1 MQATSGGSISL
12 KVQKVKVGMRRKKVF
27 SNISSLLQTTRPRKM
42 QDSRGG
48 QGNGEEQ
55 EEFLDLCD
63 KVKQMTEEK
72 IIIND
77 IIDDNFNDII
87 NDKVKQM
94 TEEKARKR
102 KHEDAPSGNRPAA
115 APSLVY
121 GPIDW
126 RVPPE
131 KEKEIKEKAMRKV
144 VVEEEEDK
152 GEMEGE
158 EEEGMEGVPKK
169 KGKIKR
175 RGKKKGKR
183 NKPDR
188 EEEEKKKKEGENAMD
203 C

>member
-1 MQATSGGSISL
+1 
-12 KVQKVKVGMRRKKVF
+12 
-27 SNISSLLQTTRPRKM
+27 M

-48 QGNGEEQ
+48 QGGGEEQ

-72 IIIND
+72 
-77 IIDDNFNDII
+77 
-87 NDKVKQM
+87 
-94 TEEKARKR
+94 ARKR
-102 KHEDAPSGNRPAA
+102 KHEDSPSGLRPP

-144 VVEEEEDK
+144 VVEDEEENK
-152 GEMEGE
+152 GEMEDEAVVE
-158 EEEGMEGVPKK
+158 EEEGMNVEAVPKK

-188 EEEEKKKKEGENAMD
+188 EEEEKKKKEGENAMED

>member
-1 MQATSGGSISL
+1 M
-12 KVQKVKVGMRRKKVF
+12 
-27 SNISSLLQTTRPRKM
+27 
-42 QDSRGG
+42 
-48 QGNGEEQ
+48 GEEE

-72 IIIND
+72 
-77 IIDDNFNDII
+77 
-87 NDKVKQM
+87 
-94 TEEKARKR
+94 ARKR
-102 KHEDAPSGNRPAA
+102 KREDFGGAASSGHLQ

-144 VVEEEEDK
+144 
-152 GEMEGE
+152 
-158 EEEGMEGVPKK
+158 GMEEVPKK

-188 EEEEKKKKEGENAMD
+188 EQEEEK
-203 C
+203 

>member
-1 MQATSGGSISL
+1 
-12 KVQKVKVGMRRKKVF
+12 
-27 SNISSLLQTTRPRKM
+27 M
-42 QDSRGG
+42 QDSRGDE
-48 QGNGEEQ
+48 EEQ

-72 IIIND
+72 
-77 IIDDNFNDII
+77 
-87 NDKVKQM
+87 
-94 TEEKARKR
+94 ARKR
-102 KHEDAPSGNRPAA
+102 KHEAASSGRPP

-144 VVEEEEDK
+144 VVEDEEDK
-152 GEMEGE
+152 GEMEDETVVE
-158 EEEGMEGVPKK
+158 EEEGMNVEALPKK

>member
-1 MQATSGGSISL
+1 MHQAVTSGGNISKESKL
-12 KVQKVKVGMRRKKVF
+12 KLEKKVIKGTKT
-27 SNISSLLQTTRPRKM
+27 NISFSFQTTTQEEIYEM
-42 QDSRGG
+42 QDPRG
-48 QGNGEEQ
+48 QEDVEER

-63 KVKQMTEEK
+63 KVKQMA
-72 IIIND
+72 
-77 IIDDNFNDII
+77 
-87 NDKVKQM
+87 
-94 TEEKARKR
+94 EEKARKR
-102 KHEDAPSGNRPAA
+102 KHEEASSGGRPP
-115 APSLVY
+115 APSLMY

-144 VVEEEEDK
+144 VVEGEDK
-152 GEMEGE
+152 AEMEDE
-158 EEEGMEGVPKK
+158 AVVDEDGMNVDVPKK

-188 EEEEKKKKEGENAMD
+188 EEEERKKSENTMD

>member
-1 MQATSGGSISL
+1 MQH
-12 KVQKVKVGMRRKKVF
+12 
-27 SNISSLLQTTRPRKM
+27 P
-42 QDSRGG
+42 
-48 QGNGEEQ
+48 QGNQGGGGEEDQ

-63 KVKQMTEEK
+63 KVKQMTEE
-72 IIIND
+72 N
-77 IIDDNFNDII
+77 
-87 NDKVKQM
+87 
-94 TEEKARKR
+94 ARKR
-102 KHEDAPSGNRPAA
+102 KREDFGGAASSGRPQ

-144 VVEEEEDK
+144 VVEEEE
-152 GEMEGE
+152 MENEAVVE
-158 EEEGMEGVPKK
+158 EEVGMEEVPKK

-188 EEEEKKKKEGENAMD
+188 EQEEEKKKADSAMD

>member
-1 MQATSGGSISL
+1 MEE
-12 KVQKVKVGMRRKKVF
+12 
-27 SNISSLLQTTRPRKM
+27 
-42 QDSRGG
+42 SRG
-48 QGNGEEQ
+48 QGDGD
-55 EEFLDLCD
+55 EEFLELCS
-63 KVKQMTEEK
+63 KVKQMTEE
-72 IIIND
+72 N
-77 IIDDNFNDII
+77 
-87 NDKVKQM
+87 
-94 TEEKARKR
+94 ARKR
-102 KHEDAPSGNRPAA
+102 KHETAERPPT

-144 VVEEEEDK
+144 VVEEEEE
-152 GEMEGE
+152 EMENEAAVE
-158 EEEGMEGVPKK
+158 EEVGMEEVPKK

-188 EEEEKKKKEGENAMD
+188 EQEEEKKKPESAMD

>member
-1 MQATSGGSISL
+1 MQHP
-12 KVQKVKVGMRRKKVF
+12 Q
-27 SNISSLLQTTRPRKM
+27 
-42 QDSRGG
+42 
-48 QGNGEEQ
+48 GEEDQ

-63 KVKQMTEEK
+63 KVKQMTEE
-72 IIIND
+72 N
-77 IIDDNFNDII
+77 
-87 NDKVKQM
+87 
-94 TEEKARKR
+94 ARKR
-102 KHEDAPSGNRPAA
+102 KREDFGGAASSGRPQ

-144 VVEEEEDK
+144 VVVEEEE
-152 GEMEGE
+152 MENEAVGVE
-158 EEEGMEGVPKK
+158 EVPKK

-188 EEEEKKKKEGENAMD
+188 EQEEE
-203 C
+203 

>member
-1 MQATSGGSISL
+1 MQHPQGSPIGG
-12 KVQKVKVGMRRKKVF
+12 
-27 SNISSLLQTTRPRKM
+27 
-42 QDSRGG
+42 
-48 QGNGEEQ
+48 GEGE

-63 KVKQMTEEK
+63 KVKQMTEE
-72 IIIND
+72 N
-77 IIDDNFNDII
+77 
-87 NDKVKQM
+87 
-94 TEEKARKR
+94 ARKR
-102 KHEDAPSGNRPAA
+102 KREDFGGAASSGRPQ

-144 VVEEEEDK
+144 VVEEEE
-152 GEMEGE
+152 MENEAVVE
-158 EEEGMEGVPKK
+158 EEVGMEEVPKK

-188 EEEEKKKKEGENAMD
+188 EQEEEKKKAESAMD

>member
-1 MQATSGGSISL
+1 MG
-12 KVQKVKVGMRRKKVF
+12 
-27 SNISSLLQTTRPRKM
+27 
-42 QDSRGG
+42 DSRGEG
-48 QGNGEEQ
+48 DGDEQ
-55 EEFLDLCD
+55 EEFLELC
-63 KVKQMTEEK
+63 
-72 IIIND
+72 
-77 IIDDNFNDII
+77 
-87 NDKVKQM
+87 DKVKQM

-102 KHEDAPSGNRPAA
+102 KHEAASSERPP

-131 KEKEIKEKAMRKV
+131 KEKEIKEKAMRNV
-144 VVEEEEDK
+144 VVEED
-152 GEMEGE
+152 
-158 EEEGMEGVPKK
+158 GMDAEVPKK

-188 EEEEKKKKEGENAMD
+188 EEEEKKKGENAMD

>member
-1 MQATSGGSISL
+1 MG
-12 KVQKVKVGMRRKKVF
+12 
-27 SNISSLLQTTRPRKM
+27 
-42 QDSRGG
+42 SRGDE
-48 QGNGEEQ
+48 EEQ

-72 IIIND
+72 A
-77 IIDDNFNDII
+77 
-87 NDKVKQM
+87 Q
-94 TEEKARKR
+94 KR
-102 KHEDAPSGNRPAA
+102 KHEAASSGRPP

-144 VVEEEEDK
+144 VVEDEDK
-152 GEMEGE
+152 GEMGDEAVVE
-158 EEEGMEGVPKK
+158 EDGMDVEVPKK

-183 NKPDR
+183 KKPDR
-188 EEEEKKKKEGENAMD
+188 EEEEKKKGENAI
-203 C
+203 

>member
-1 MQATSGGSISL
+1 ME
-12 KVQKVKVGMRRKKVF
+12 
-27 SNISSLLQTTRPRKM
+27 
-42 QDSRGG
+42 DSRGRG
-48 QGNGEEQ
+48 DGDEQ

-72 IIIND
+72 
-77 IIDDNFNDII
+77 
-87 NDKVKQM
+87 
-94 TEEKARKR
+94 ARKR
-102 KHEDAPSGNRPAA
+102 KHEAVSSERPP

-131 KEKEIKEKAMRKV
+131 KEKEIKEKAMRNV
-144 VVEEEEDK
+144 VVEDDDK
-152 GEMEGE
+152 GEMEDEAVVE
-158 EEEGMEGVPKK
+158 EDGMDAEVPKK

-188 EEEEKKKKEGENAMD
+188 EEEEKKKGENAMD

>member
-1 MQATSGGSISL
+1 MQHP
-12 KVQKVKVGMRRKKVF
+12 Q
-27 SNISSLLQTTRPRKM
+27 
-42 QDSRGG
+42 GG
-48 QGNGEEQ
+48 QGGGGGEEEKE

-63 KVKQMTEEK
+63 KVKQMTEE
-72 IIIND
+72 N
-77 IIDDNFNDII
+77 
-87 NDKVKQM
+87 
-94 TEEKARKR
+94 ARKR
-102 KHEDAPSGNRPAA
+102 KRDDLGGAASSGRPQ

-144 VVEEEEDK
+144 VVVEEMENEAVVEEEV
-152 GEMEGE
+152 
-158 EEEGMEGVPKK
+158 GMEEVPKK

-188 EEEEKKKKEGENAMD
+188 EQEEETKKADSAMD

>member
-1 MQATSGGSISL
+1 ME
-12 KVQKVKVGMRRKKVF
+12 
-27 SNISSLLQTTRPRKM
+27 
-42 QDSRGG
+42 DSRGRG
-48 QGNGEEQ
+48 DGDEQ
-55 EEFLDLCD
+55 EEFLDLCN
-63 KVKQMTEEK
+63 KVKQMA
-72 IIIND
+72 
-77 IIDDNFNDII
+77 
-87 NDKVKQM
+87 
-94 TEEKARKR
+94 EEKARKR
-102 KHEDAPSGNRPAA
+102 KHEAASSERPP

-144 VVEEEEDK
+144 VVEDEDK
-152 GEMEGE
+152 GEMEDE
-158 EEEGMEGVPKK
+158 AVVDGMNVEVPKK

-188 EEEEKKKKEGENAMD
+188 EEEEKKKGENAMD

>member
-1 MQATSGGSISL
+1 MLQPQGGH
-12 KVQKVKVGMRRKKVF
+12 
-27 SNISSLLQTTRPRKM
+27 
-42 QDSRGG
+42 GG
-48 QGNGEEQ
+48 GGKEEE

-63 KVKQMTEEK
+63 KVKQMTEE
-72 IIIND
+72 N
-77 IIDDNFNDII
+77 
-87 NDKVKQM
+87 
-94 TEEKARKR
+94 ARKR
-102 KHEDAPSGNRPAA
+102 KREDFGGAASSGRPQ

-126 RVPPE
+126 RVPPA

-144 VVEEEEDK
+144 VVEEEE
-152 GEMEGE
+152 EMENEAVVE
-158 EEEGMEGVPKK
+158 EEVGMEEVPKK

-188 EEEEKKKKEGENAMD
+188 EQEEETKKAESAMD

>member
-1 MQATSGGSISL
+1 MGG
-12 KVQKVKVGMRRKKVF
+12 VKGE
-27 SNISSLLQTTRPRKM
+27 KM

-48 QGNGEEQ
+48 QGGGEEQ

-72 IIIND
+72 
-77 IIDDNFNDII
+77 
-87 NDKVKQM
+87 
-94 TEEKARKR
+94 ARKR
-102 KHEDAPSGNRPAA
+102 KHEDATSGLRPP

-131 KEKEIKEKAMRKV
+131 KEKEIKDKAMWKV
-144 VVEEEEDK
+144 VVEEE
-152 GEMEGE
+152 
-158 EEEGMEGVPKK
+158 GMNVEAVPKK

>member
-1 MQATSGGSISL
+1 MEE
-12 KVQKVKVGMRRKKVF
+12 
-27 SNISSLLQTTRPRKM
+27 
-42 QDSRGG
+42 SRG
-48 QGNGEEQ
+48 QGDGD
-55 EEFLDLCD
+55 EEFLELCS
-63 KVKQMTEEK
+63 KVKQMTEE
-72 IIIND
+72 N
-77 IIDDNFNDII
+77 
-87 NDKVKQM
+87 
-94 TEEKARKR
+94 ARKR
-102 KHEDAPSGNRPAA
+102 KHETAERPPT

-144 VVEEEEDK
+144 VVEEEE
-152 GEMEGE
+152 EMENEAVVE
-158 EEEGMEGVPKK
+158 EEVGMEEVPKK

-188 EEEEKKKKEGENAMD
+188 EQEEVKKKAESAMD

>member
-1 MQATSGGSISL
+1 MQHS
-12 KVQKVKVGMRRKKVF
+12 Q
-27 SNISSLLQTTRPRKM
+27 
-42 QDSRGG
+42 GG
-48 QGNGEEQ
+48 QGGGGEEEQ

-63 KVKQMTEEK
+63 KVKQMTEE
-72 IIIND
+72 N
-77 IIDDNFNDII
+77 
-87 NDKVKQM
+87 
-94 TEEKARKR
+94 ARKR
-102 KHEDAPSGNRPAA
+102 KREDFGGAASSGRPQ

-144 VVEEEEDK
+144 AV
-152 GEMEGE
+152 EMEE
-158 EEEGMEGVPKK
+158 VPKK

-188 EEEEKKKKEGENAMD
+188 EQEEETK
-203 C
+203 

>member
-1 MQATSGGSISL
+1 MQHS
-12 KVQKVKVGMRRKKVF
+12 Q
-27 SNISSLLQTTRPRKM
+27 
-42 QDSRGG
+42 GG
-48 QGNGEEQ
+48 QGGGGE

-72 IIIND
+72 
-77 IIDDNFNDII
+77 
-87 NDKVKQM
+87 
-94 TEEKARKR
+94 ARKR
-102 KHEDAPSGNRPAA
+102 KREDFGGAASSGRPQ

-144 VVEEEEDK
+144 VVEEEE
-152 GEMEGE
+152 MEKEPVVE
-158 EEEGMEGVPKK
+158 EEVGMEEVPKK

-188 EEEEKKKKEGENAMD
+188 EQEEEKKKSESAMD

>member
-1 MQATSGGSISL
+1 MCSQEEEEEEE
-12 KVQKVKVGMRRKKVF
+12 
-27 SNISSLLQTTRPRKM
+27 KM
-42 QDSRGG
+42 QHPQGSQGG
-48 QGNGEEQ
+48 GGEEEQ

-72 IIIND
+72 
-77 IIDDNFNDII
+77 
-87 NDKVKQM
+87 
-94 TEEKARKR
+94 ARKR
-102 KHEDAPSGNRPAA
+102 KRDDFGGTALSGRPQ

-144 VVEEEEDK
+144 AVEGEDK
-152 GEMEGE
+152 AEMEDE
-158 EEEGMEGVPKK
+158 AVVDEDGMNVDVPKK

-188 EEEEKKKKEGENAMD
+188 EEEERKKSENTMD

>member
-1 MQATSGGSISL
+1 
-12 KVQKVKVGMRRKKVF
+12 
-27 SNISSLLQTTRPRKM
+27 M

-48 QGNGEEQ
+48 QGGGEEQ

-72 IIIND
+72 
-77 IIDDNFNDII
+77 
-87 NDKVKQM
+87 
-94 TEEKARKR
+94 ARKR
-102 KHEDAPSGNRPAA
+102 KHEDSPSGLRPP

-131 KEKEIKEKAMRKV
+131 KEKEIKEKAMRKL
-144 VVEEEEDK
+144 VVEDEEDK
-152 GEMEGE
+152 GEMEDEAVVE
-158 EEEGMEGVPKK
+158 EEEGMNVLAVPKK

-188 EEEEKKKKEGENAMD
+188 EEEEKKKKEGENAMED

>member
-1 MQATSGGSISL
+1 
-12 KVQKVKVGMRRKKVF
+12 
-27 SNISSLLQTTRPRKM
+27 M

-48 QGNGEEQ
+48 EEEQ

-72 IIIND
+72 
-77 IIDDNFNDII
+77 
-87 NDKVKQM
+87 
-94 TEEKARKR
+94 ARKR
-102 KHEDAPSGNRPAA
+102 KHEAASSGRPP

-144 VVEEEEDK
+144 VVEEEDK
-152 GEMEGE
+152 AEMEDEAVVE
-158 EEEGMEGVPKK
+158 EEDGMNEEVPKK

-183 NKPDR
+183 KKPDR
-188 EEEEKKKKEGENAMD
+188 EEEEEKKKGENAMD

>member
-1 MQATSGGSISL
+1 MQHPQGS
-12 KVQKVKVGMRRKKVF
+12 QGVG
-27 SNISSLLQTTRPRKM
+27 
-42 QDSRGG
+42 
-48 QGNGEEQ
+48 GEE
-55 EEFLDLCD
+55 EKEFLNLCD
-63 KVKQMTEEK
+63 KVKQMTEE
-72 IIIND
+72 N
-77 IIDDNFNDII
+77 
-87 NDKVKQM
+87 
-94 TEEKARKR
+94 ARKR
-102 KHEDAPSGNRPAA
+102 KREDFGGAASSGRPQ

-144 VVEEEEDK
+144 VVEEEEE
-152 GEMEGE
+152 EMENEAVVE
-158 EEEGMEGVPKK
+158 EEVGMEEVPKK

-188 EEEEKKKKEGENAMD
+188 EQEEEKKKADSAMD

>member
-1 MQATSGGSISL
+1 MQHPQGG
-12 KVQKVKVGMRRKKVF
+12 K
-27 SNISSLLQTTRPRKM
+27 
-42 QDSRGG
+42 GG
-48 QGNGEEQ
+48 GGEEE

-63 KVKQMTEEK
+63 KVKQMTEE
-72 IIIND
+72 N
-77 IIDDNFNDII
+77 
-87 NDKVKQM
+87 
-94 TEEKARKR
+94 ARKR
-102 KHEDAPSGNRPAA
+102 KREDFGGAASSGRPQ

-144 VVEEEEDK
+144 VVVEEMENEAVVEEEV
-152 GEMEGE
+152 GVE
-158 EEEGMEGVPKK
+158 EVPKK

-188 EEEEKKKKEGENAMD
+188 EEEERKKSENTMD